1 MENLILKLE
10 HVILF
15 DPEKK
20 PNKPKPSEIEQM
32 DAKNL
37 LFYPALKDINNQRNL
52 IGMAEGM
59 LLFFNNFK
67 SEEEDDILI
76 KNNVE
81 LLALKDRFMIFK
93 QVEDTIVL
101 VLIFTHKITGDFSNT
116 IKNHEYFKIELFDN
130 IMNDFLN
137 IYYILFGNFSQYFI
151 DEFSKVNF
159 TERFFCFIESY
170 FKINDL
176 ENQEKGEI
184 NFNIASTL
192 SLLTRKKNYSAKILS
207 NLISLKIILK
217 NKYKD
222 FTNLIVYNDEYLVFG
237 DFNKVLLSI
246 INSFIVESNFLKNK
260 KYILT
265 RFFIDFFKINQES
278 FKNNTF
284 SLLNKHNLF
293 KFHANKYNLSKTI
306 YFSVLIHNSTVVFCF
321 WKTENFK
328 LSVHNEI
335 FHYIKN
341 LEFKKEKKKD
351 IKNLPLYVTYLNNLT
366 STFTNSSNLF
376 CLNKMNKI
384 FIFRF
389 FEEFIKINEGDYY
402 SIYNFQIKIEYKSI
416 LFNFLNDR
424 IILLFSDNDNKS
436 EINDK
441 FEEIKNSLNL
451 I

>member
-1 MENLILKLE
+1 MENLILKIE

-15 DPEKK
+15 DPEKR

-37 LFYPALKDINNQRNL
+37 LFYPALKDINIQRNL
-52 IGMAEGM
+52 IGMAEGI

-67 SEEEDDILI
+67 DEEEDIDLI
-76 KNNVE
+76 KSNVE
-81 LLALKDRFMIFK
+81 LFALKDRFMLFK
-93 QVEDTIVL
+93 QVEDSIIL
-101 VLIFTHKITGDFSNT
+101 VLIFRHKITGDFSNT
-116 IKNHEYFKIELFDN
+116 IKNHEYFKIELFDEL
-130 IMNDFLN
+130 MNDFLN
-137 IYYILFGNFSQYFI
+137 IYYILFGNFSQYFKNDLAKI
-151 DEFSKVNF
+151 NF

-170 FKINDL
+170 FKISDL
-176 ENQEKGEI
+176 EIENEGV

-222 FTNLIVYNDEYLVFG
+222 FSNLIVYNDEYLVFG

-246 INSFIVESNFLKNK
+246 INSFVVESNFLIKK
-260 KYILT
+260 KYVLT
-265 RFFIDFFKINQES
+265 QFFIDFFKINEET
-278 FKNNTF
+278 FNNSTF
-284 SLLNKHNLF
+284 SLLNNNNLF
-293 KFHANKYNLSKTI
+293 KFHANKHNLSKTI
-306 YFSVLIHNSTVVFCF
+306 YFSVLIHNSVVVFCF

-341 LEFKKEKKKD
+341 LEFKKEKEKN
-351 IKNLPLYVTYLNNLT
+351 IKNLPLYITYLNNLT
-366 STFTNSSNLF
+366 ATFTNSSNLF

-389 FEEFIKINEGDYY
+389 FEEFIKINKGDYY
-402 SIYNFQIKIEYKSI
+402 SIYNFQIQIEYKSF

-424 IILLFSDNDNKS
+424 IILLFSDNNNKS